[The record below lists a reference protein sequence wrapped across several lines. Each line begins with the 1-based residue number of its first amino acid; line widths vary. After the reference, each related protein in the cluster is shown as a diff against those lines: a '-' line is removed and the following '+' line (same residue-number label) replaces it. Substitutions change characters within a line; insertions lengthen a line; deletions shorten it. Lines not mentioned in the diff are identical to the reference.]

1 MNDLIEFG
9 SSEKMMSTLDIAE
22 ITGKKHA
29 HVMRD
34 VRNIIS
40 QINQSTSGLVIPD
53 DIKDDYHRGDRTQYK
68 HLSEKSQNIIFDF
81 CFGNTG
87 TNYIVE
93 ESYYK
98 DAKGEER
105 KMYVLNKKAC
115 LLLSSGY
122 DVSLRAKIIDRW
134 EYLEKKARAN
144 VISLPN
150 FEDPAEAAME
160 KNLTLL
166 K

>member
-1 MNDLIEFG
+1 MERDLIQFG
-9 SSEKMMSTLDIAE
+9 DSQKMMSTLDIAE

-34 VRNIIS
+34 VRNIIK

-68 HLSEKSQNIIFDF
+68 YLSEKTQNILFDF
-81 CFGNTG
+81 CFNNTG
-87 TNYIVE
+87 TNYVVK
-93 ESYYK
+93 ESSYK

-105 KMYVLNKKAC
+105 NMYVLNKKAC

-122 DVSLRAKIIDRW
+122 DVVLRSKS
-134 EYLEKKARAN
+134 
-144 VISLPN
+144 VV
-150 FEDPAEAAME
+150 
-160 KNLTLL
+160 
-166 K
+166 